1 MSVKKS
7 IVALVWGIAA
17 AVWIGIVVYK
27 FAADPALKEWTIA
40 VTGGALTLEAAFWV
54 TAAVLGI
61 SLLQSRKAFFG
72 FLSRPFRR
80 GQE

>member
-1 MSVKKS
+1 MTAKKS
-7 IVALVWGIAA
+7 ILALVWGLAA
-17 AVWIGIVVYK
+17 AVWIGIFVYK
-27 FAADPALKEWTIA
+27 FAADPSLKEWTIA
-40 VTGGALTLEAAFWV
+40 VTGAALSLEVAFWV

-61 SLLQSRKAFFG
+61 SLLQSRKAFIS